1 MRDEFNGLKKLIRD
15 EKPFAFYV
23 HCFAHQLQLIIVV
36 VSKCCS
42 SLEDFFEYLTAIVS
56 SIIALLAKGRIYY
69 NINIV

>member
-1 MRDEFNGLKKLIRD
+1 MRNEFNGLKKLIRD

-42 SLEDFFEYLTAIVS
+42 SLEDLTSIVS
-56 SIIALLAKGRIYY
+56 STIVLLAKGRIYY